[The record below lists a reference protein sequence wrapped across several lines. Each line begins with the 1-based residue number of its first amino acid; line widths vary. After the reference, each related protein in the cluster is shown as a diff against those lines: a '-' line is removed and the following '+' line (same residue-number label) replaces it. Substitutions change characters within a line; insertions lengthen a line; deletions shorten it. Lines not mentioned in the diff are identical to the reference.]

1 MQNIHSVVDS
11 FFLLPIIETEVTHLL
26 RNLDSF
32 KSTGLHHIPIKYL
45 KMTTTVAAP
54 ILTDMYNCC
63 TQEGVYPDV
72 LKIVQIIPV
81 YKKGNKSS
89 CTNYRPIS
97 LLSPINKIFEK
108 LIYNQLKNYLTKKK
122 LLTDNQYGFR
132 TGYSTSLAVPNIC
145 DEIIN
150 NLENNEITCA
160 IFLDL
165 AKAFDTVNHAVLL
178 EKLHT

>member
-1 MQNIHSVVDS
+1 
-11 FFLLPIIETEVTHLL
+11 
-26 RNLDSF
+26 
-32 KSTGLHHIPIKYL
+32 
-45 KMTTTVAAP
+45 
-54 ILTDMYNCC
+54 MYNCC
-63 TQEGVYPDV
+63 IQEGIYPDV
-72 LKIVQIIPV
+72 LKIAQIIPV

-108 LIYNQLKNYLTKKK
+108 LIYSQLENYLTKKK

-132 TGYSTSLAVPNIC
+132 TGYSTSLAVSNIC
-145 DEIIN
+145 DVIIH

-178 EKLHT
+178 QKLHTYGIRGIALDLFESYLKNR